1 MTDWTRED
9 LTLANCADEPI
20 HIPGSIQPHG
30 ILLAFDP
37 ALTLA
42 AWSANCGA
50 LLGCVPALGMAAAAL
65 RLPDPALEL
74 LSDIQADL
82 HGGAAMPMAVEVTIG
97 GQEYDCIIHAH
108 EGRIVAEFEHRVQ
121 ASDVVASFAL
131 KAHSAIERLKRQQ
144 SVEALLNIAVT
155 QVRSLTGFDRVMA
168 YRFRHD
174 DSGDVVAEAR
184 SEALEPFLGR
194 RYPASDIPAQARRLY
209 LINTLR
215 LIADVGYTPVP
226 VFGRESDAALDMSHA
241 VLRSVSPIHIEYLHN
256 TGVAASMSISI
267 VCNGRLWGMLACH
280 HMRPHQVPY
289 SIRMAADVFAQVLAS
304 TVQTLESRAE
314 AGAIERGAEL
324 GSQLLETLSQEDDL
338 MRALEQHAP
347 ALAAVLEADA
357 LIMTQHGDLRC
368 HGEVGSEL
376 ASQIVA
382 SVPDHAQALSQ
393 RNCLDDWPP
402 ALRAQ
407 VGKCVGMLVLS
418 FDPASRG
425 MLLALRREQIEAVRW
440 AGPPDKVVATGPNG
454 PRLTPRGS
462 FAEWRETVRG
472 RAEPWD
478 ATALTIAGQLLSKV
492 SRFLA
497 ARNAEI
503 ERARMELMAM
513 LGHDLRDP
521 LQAINMAGALL
532 ERGSQSELI
541 GRRIQSSSN
550 RMERLIGHVLDMSRI
565 NGGIGLGLERRPT
578 ALDQLVRELVEET
591 AAAHPASMFR
601 TDIAEPVMAVVDSD
615 RLVQVLSNLLSN
627 ARQHGDPAAPITVG
641 LARAGD
647 DALLTVRNHGPAIAP
662 ALAARL
668 FDPFKHTSLNKSKN
682 RGGVG
687 LGLYIAQQI
696 VLGHQGS
703 MTYHH
708 AEPEVVFT
716 VRLPCAPPA
725 ATA

>member
-1 MTDWTRED
+1 MTDWTRQD

-30 ILLAFDP
+30 VLFAFDP
-37 ALTLA
+37 ALTLV
-42 AWSANCGA
+42 AWSANCA
-50 LLGCVPALGMAAAAL
+50 PLLAVAPALGLPASGLGLPDAAL
-65 RLPDPALEL
+65 SL
-74 LSDIQADL
+74 LHDIQSDL
-82 HGGAAMPMAVEVTIG
+82 QGGAAMPMAVEVVVG
-97 GQEYDCIIHAH
+97 GQEYDCIVHAH
-108 EGRIVAEFEHRVQ
+108 EGRVLAEFEHRHQ
-121 ASDVVASFAL
+121 PSDVVASFAL
-131 KAHSAIERLKRQQ
+131 KAHSAIERLKRQP
-144 SVEALLNIAVT
+144 SVDSLLNIAVT
-155 QVRSLTGFDRVMA
+155 QMRQLTGFDRVMA

-184 SEALEPFLGR
+184 SETLEPFLGR

-215 LIADVGYTPVP
+215 LIADAGYLPVP
-226 VFGRESDAALDMSHA
+226 VFGRDGAAPLDMSHA
-241 VLRSVSPIHIEYLHN
+241 VLRSVSPIHVEYLQN
-256 TGVAASMSISI
+256 MGVGASMSISI

-280 HMRPHQVPY
+280 HMSAHQVPY

-314 AGAIERGAEL
+314 AAAIERGAEL
-324 GSQLLETLSQEDDL
+324 GSQLLETMSQEDDL
-338 MRALEQHAP
+338 LRALEQHGP
-347 ALAAVLEADA
+347 GLAQVLEADT
-357 LIMTQHGDLRC
+357 LILTQHGEVRC
-368 HGEVGSEL
+368 HGDLPADL
-376 ASQIVA
+376 AALIVA

-393 RNCLDDWPP
+393 RTCLDDWPP
-402 ALRAQ
+402 ALRGQ
-407 VGKCVGMLVLS
+407 LGKCVGMLVLS
-418 FDPASRG
+418 FDAASRG
-425 MLLALRREQIEAVRW
+425 MLLALRPEQVEAVRW
-440 AGPPDKVVATGPNG
+440 AGRPEKETATGPNG

-478 ATALTIAGQLLSKV
+478 ATSLTIASQLLSKV

-550 RMERLIGHVLDMSRI
+550 RMQRLIGHVLDMSRI
-565 NGGIGLGLERRPT
+565 NGGIGLGLELRST
-578 ALDQLVRELVEET
+578 ALHQLVQELVDET
-591 AAAHPASMFR
+591 AAAHPASAFR
-601 TDIAEPVMAVVDSD
+601 TEIAEPVTAQVDSD
-615 RLVQVLSNLLSN
+615 RLVQVLANLLSN

-641 LARAGD
+641 LARDGR
-647 DALLTVRNHGPAIAP
+647 DAVLTVRNHGAAIDP
-662 ALAARL
+662 ALASRL

-696 VLGHQGS
+696 VLGHHGS

-708 AEPEVVFT
+708 REPEVVFT
-716 VRLPCAPPA
+716 VRLPCESAV
-725 ATA
+725 